1 MRAENEVDIVASGY
15 RIVREIGRGGM
26 GVVYEAWDNRLDR
39 RIAVKM
45 LHPYLFSD
53 QQVGDRL
60 LREARLAARIEHPN
74 VVRVY
79 DVEMVEGR
87 LAIEMQ
93 YVDGGA
99 LPDVLASGALP
110 APQAADLLGQILE
123 ALAACHAQGV
133 IHCDL
138 KPGNL
143 LVAME
148 GKIFLSDFGIAR
160 ALSSMECAAAVT
172 PATSGPLWGT
182 PQYTPP
188 EAWQGLEPIPQ
199 WDLYAA
205 GVIIYEALCGQLP
218 FQGRTPMAVMLEK
231 HSRCLPSIAQRRTDL
246 SPGFVA
252 LVDDLVSNDT
262 SRRPASA
269 QAALTRLKAL
279 PEYKLRDTNTQPLRP
294 TEKPATRPMQPDSHA
309 AFPPSERIPP
319 GTTGPMARPSRQP
332 VRFMAALIVILLAA
346 CGALAYN
353 LWHSTQNTELASS
366 LVPAYN
372 GELLHLTTSNN
383 RAFFS
388 YDDGIHG
395 RELWSVNSD
404 GDPWMVADIN
414 PGPSGSNPR
423 RFFVRADGSMFFAAT
438 TEATGEELWHCATDQ
453 PQASVRLVRDIL
465 PGPMGSEPEVLCD
478 WHSIAL
484 LYATTLTH
492 GRELWATNSREAQT
506 AIVADLAP
514 GTNWSQPMD
523 PAFTADGR
531 YVYVRSFTG
540 DGQFIVQY
548 DFETST
554 TRRITECDGSWFKV
568 FNGKLYYDFPTSE
581 HGRELW
587 CYDPQTDKAEL
598 LVDILPGAGS
608 SNPTGFFVHDG
619 RMFLQ
624 ATTDTNGAEL
634 WVTDGTRDGTR
645 LFKEFHPEGSGGAP
659 HAFIDAGSAFF
670 FKASSETS
678 GLELYRVAYPDV
690 SLVSDLRPGIASSVP
705 YNMNFNEDW
714 LYFSAEDG
722 IVGEELWRVSTRD
735 LQATPELVA
744 DLLPGPKG
752 VEPHLMRWA
761 SPNVAFFIGTDATG
775 TQHLYRLNAEGQS
788 KKITQLRLIRP
799 VKEEK

>member
-1 MRAENEVDIVASGY
+1 MRAENEHIVASGY
-15 RIVREIGRGGM
+15 SIVREIGRGGM

-93 YVDGGA
+93 YIDGGA

-110 APQAADLLGQILE
+110 AHQAADLLGQILE

-160 ALSSMECAAAVT
+160 ALSSVECAAAIT

-188 EAWQGLEPIPQ
+188 EAWQGLEPMPQ

-218 FQGRTPMAVMLEK
+218 FEGRTPMAVMLEK
-231 HSRCLPSIAQRRTDL
+231 HSRCLPSIALRRTDL
-246 SPGFVA
+246 SPGFIE
-252 LVDDLVSNDT
+252 LVDDLVSNDS
-262 SRRPASA
+262 SRRPVSA
-269 QAALTRLKAL
+269 QAALKRLQAL

-294 TEKPATRPMQPDSHA
+294 AAKPATRPMQPISLA
-309 AFPPSERIPP
+309 PFPPSERMPP

-353 LWHSTQNTELASS
+353 LWHSYQSAAEVAAKT
-366 LVPAYN
+366 PAYN
-372 GELLHLTTSNN
+372 GELLNLASSSN

-395 RELWSVNSD
+395 RELWCANDD
-404 GDPWMVADIN
+404 GEPWMVADIN
-414 PGPSGSNPR
+414 PGPNGSNPR
-423 RFFVRADGSMFFAAT
+423 RFFVRQDGTMFFAAT
-438 TEATGEELWHCATDQ
+438 TEETGEELWHCSTDH
-453 PQASVRLVRDIL
+453 PQANVRLVRDIL
-465 PGPMGSEPEVLCD
+465 PGPMGSEPQVLCD
-478 WHSIAL
+478 WQSVAL

-492 GRELWATNSREAQT
+492 GRELWATNAREAQT

-523 PAFTADGR
+523 PGFTNEGR

-540 DGQFIVQY
+540 DGQFTVQY
-548 DFETST
+548 DFETNST
-554 TRRITECDGSWFKV
+554 KRIAECDGSWYSIFK
-568 FNGKLYYDFPTSE
+568 GKLYYDFPTSE

-587 CYDPQTDKAEL
+587 CYDPEIDKAEL
-598 LVDILPGAGS
+598 LIDILPGAGS
-608 SNPTGFFVHDG
+608 GNPSGFFVHDG
-619 RMFLQ
+619 LMFFQ
-624 ATTDTNGAEL
+624 ATTDTDGAEL
-634 WVTDGTRDGTR
+634 WVTDGTKAGTR
-645 LFKEFHPEGSGGAP
+645 LFRQFHPGGGGGTP
-659 HAFIDAGSAFF
+659 HALIDAGHVFF
-670 FKASSETS
+670 LKATSEQA

-705 YNMNFNEDW
+705 YNMNVNHGW
-714 LYFSAEDG
+714 LYFSADDG
-722 IVGEELWRVSTRD
+722 IVGEELWRVSVD
-735 LQATPELVA
+735 DAEAKPELVA
-744 DLLPGPKG
+744 DLLPGSKG

-761 SPNVAFFIGTDATG
+761 TPNVGFFVGTDADG
-775 TQHLYRLNAEGQS
+775 IQHLYRLNTEGES